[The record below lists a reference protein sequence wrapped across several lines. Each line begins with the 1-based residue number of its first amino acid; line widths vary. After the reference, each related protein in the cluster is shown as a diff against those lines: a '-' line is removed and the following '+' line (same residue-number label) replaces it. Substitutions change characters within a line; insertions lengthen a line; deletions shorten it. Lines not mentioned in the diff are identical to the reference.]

1 MRVEDVLDKKK
12 LELPYSV
19 RGTIDM
25 LNLASLVVTYVD
37 SDHPQNYSIIM
48 CTN

>member
-1 MRVEDVLDKKK
+1 MFRQKNS
-12 LELPYSV
+12 ELPYAV
-19 RGTIDM
+19 RGTIAM